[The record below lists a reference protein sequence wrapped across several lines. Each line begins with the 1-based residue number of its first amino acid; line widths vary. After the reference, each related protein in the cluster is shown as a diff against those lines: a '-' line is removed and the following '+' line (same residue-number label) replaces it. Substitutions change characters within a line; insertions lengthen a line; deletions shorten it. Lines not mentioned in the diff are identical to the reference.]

1 MSENAEISKLAKDV
15 ISIWK
20 KKCIKST
27 KSASNNTTEKEKEK
41 EKISE
46 RSEEPKTY
54 SSNSLKQIEKEK
66 KEVSNGK
73 SLESNSEYTKIVDSI
88 VKNSKMTPQRNN
100 IRKLIFDS
108 FIVKENNL
116 SRQNS
121 ANSETNPIV
130 NSEISLSD
138 LKNLAIDIEDSI
150 KLLI

>member
-1 MSENAEISKLAKDV
+1 MSKLAKEV

-20 KKCIKST
+20 KKCVKTQKPAST
-27 KSASNNTTEKEKEK
+27 SNTSEKEKV
-41 EKISE
+41 SE
-46 RSEEPKTY
+46 RSEEAKTN
-54 SSNSLKQIEKEK
+54 SSNSIKTIEKEK

-88 VKNSKMTPQRNN
+88 VKNSKLTPQRNN

-121 ANSETNPIV
+121 ANSDNNNGIV

-150 KLLI
+150 VILI